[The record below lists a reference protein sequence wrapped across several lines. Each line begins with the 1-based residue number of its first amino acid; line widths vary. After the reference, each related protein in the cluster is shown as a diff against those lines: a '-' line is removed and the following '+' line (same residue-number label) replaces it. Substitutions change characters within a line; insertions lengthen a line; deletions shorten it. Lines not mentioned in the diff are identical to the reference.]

1 MSQTVVESPPPPP
14 EKQNESERPV
24 QGFGWIYAALM
35 VVMLLAALDQ
45 TIIAT
50 ALPTIVGE
58 LDGVSAMAWVVTA
71 YILAVTIAMPVYGKM
86 GDLLGRRNLF
96 LGAIVLFVL
105 GSALCGFAQNMGQL
119 IAFRGLQGIGG
130 GGLMIMSQAI
140 IADLVPARQRAKFMA
155 PMGAIFGVS
164 AVVGPLLGGYF
175 TDSSSWRW
183 AFWINLPLGIAAL
196 VISWL
201 GIRLP
206 KRSSRVQVDFLGI
219 GLMAIAVTCLTL
231 FASWGGTRYEWGSP
245 QILGLAAGTVIA
257 GALFCLAERF
267 AADPVIPLRLFRN
280 SIFTVSTI
288 LGLLVGLGMF
298 AAISYIPT
306 YLQMVYGAS
315 ATESGLLVIPM
326 VVGMLI
332 SGIGSGFAISKTGR
346 YKVFPI
352 VGTAITTVALFLLST
367 MEIDDPVALVCL
379 YLALVGFGIGLVMQV
394 LVLAVQNSVS
404 PAEIGTATSSNNF
417 FREIGATLGV
427 SVVGSLFS
435 SRLTAQLDQNLPQ
448 GADIEVP
455 HVESITPAIVA
466 GLPEPLQ
473 DAFVVSYANALTPVF
488 LYLVPVFLFGTVLA
502 LFLKEK
508 PLAATAPGLHGDSTG
523 TPTAAPGQPGASSDS
538 EDAPGPVAGAV
549 VGSAT
554 PAEESTGLVHSEQPR
569 TTAGDEQ

>member
-1 MSQTVVESPPPPP
+1 MSQTVVEPPPPSP
-14 EKQNESERPV
+14 AGGPAPDRPA
-24 QGFGWIYAALM
+24 QGFGWVYAALM

-45 TIIAT
+45 TIVAT

-96 LGAIVLFVL
+96 LGAIILFVI

-206 KRSSRVQVDFLGI
+206 KRDNAVRVDFLGI

-231 FASWGGTRYEWGSP
+231 FASWGGTRYDWASP
-245 QILGLAAGTVIA
+245 QILGLAAGTVVAA
-257 GALFCLAERF
+257 GLFCLAERF

-280 SIFTVSTI
+280 GIFTVSTL

-326 VVGMLI
+326 VVGMLV
-332 SGIGSGFAISKTGR
+332 SGIGSGFAISRTGR
-346 YKVFPI
+346 YKIFPI
-352 VGTAITTVALFLLST
+352 AGTAITTVALFLLST
-367 MEIDDPVALVCL
+367 LQIDDPVALVCL
-379 YLALVGFGIGLVMQV
+379 YLAVVGFGIGLVMQV

-435 SRLTAQLDQNLPQ
+435 SRLTAQLDQRLPQ
-448 GADIEVP
+448 GAEIEVP

-466 GLPEPLQ
+466 GLPAPLR
-473 DAFVVSYANALTPVF
+473 DAFVTSYANALTPVF

-508 PLAATAPGLHGDSTG
+508 PLAATAPGLQGDPAEST
-523 TPTAAPGQPGASSDS
+523 TAAEPTGA
-538 EDAPGPVAGAV
+538 E
-549 VGSAT
+549 T
-554 PAEESTGLVHSEQPR
+554 PAEPTTDGGDGTVTAAGERAGSARSE
-569 TTAGDEQ
+569 